1 MKLSLTASGN
11 FENKKEWSG
20 LRKHMQHDS
29 SLNHDNKFLNTT
41 DSEKL
46 RKYNKHEVLIDYN
59 SWTSKHFAEYVNA
72 HDESSTHYKYKT
84 VANFLKVDTKGVTRK
99 LSPDQSY
106 VAKVGS
112 LDSWNEF
119 KDKAI
124 SKIVATD
131 HSKKSKADK
140 QQSAND
146 LLLQSVSTGLADYAR
161 DFNHRN
167 PNVKMFEYYVHMD
180 EKGAP
185 HIHAHVMPFKDMG
198 RTAKGTVKK
207 PSTSLNTALSAQF
220 DGKRGKD
227 NLSKFRSVEDSTM
240 LDCVQNRVNKTFPEL
255 NLELSLSRKTDVD
268 PNLVTGL
275 NHDVYVADKS
285 KEIAEQ
291 QEKLAELTASVA
303 RKQREEKDLDSKLAR
318 KKALFKEKQADLQQ
332 RELLAKDKDASLN
345 MREIKLN
352 EREQKVKTAEI
363 RCSEYFNQLQEWA
376 KSETNKINDWIKT
389 RAANIF
395 FAANTVTRAA
405 ALKYVPARL
414 QLTFGPDTTIKG
426 NKNVHEAYDL
436 ILKGYDPVTI
446 EHNARKGYEISKG
459 LPVKRGVGNG
469 IPHPVSSLRNLQN
482 KYPNIVNEPQQED
495 NGPEL

>member
-1 MKLSLTASGN
+1 MMKLSLTASGN

-112 LDSWNEF
+112 LESWNEF

-124 SKIVATD
+124 SKIVDTD

-146 LLLQSVSTGLADYAR
+146 LLLQSVSAGLADYAR

-198 RTAKGTVKK
+198 KTAKGTVKK

-240 LDCVQNRVNKTFPEL
+240 LDCVQNRVNKAFPEL

-303 RKQREEKDLDSKLAR
+303 RKNQEKENLDSEIAR
-318 KKALFKEKQADLQQ
+318 KKALFKDKQAELQRREQSLKDRDLT
-332 RELLAKDKDASLN
+332 LD
-345 MREIKLN
+345 MREIELN
-352 EREQKVKTAEI
+352 KQEQKIKKAKE

-376 KSETNKINDWIKT
+376 KNETDKINMWLATSGVNIFKI
-389 RAANIF
+389 ANI
-395 FAANTVTRAA
+395 VTRQAA
-405 ALKYVPARL
+405 FKYVPEQYANNFKVG
-414 QLTFGPDTTIKG
+414 TSIKG
-426 NKNVHEAYDL
+426 NNRIRAAYVAIKN
-436 ILKGYDPVTI
+436 GYNPASI
-446 EHNARKGYEISKG
+446 EFNARKGLSIDFGIGGQTVDPSNSLERLQDRYSD
-459 LPVKRGVGNG
+459 VNG
-469 IPHPVSSLRNLQN
+469 
-482 KYPNIVNEPQQED
+482 KQQED
-495 NGPEL
+495 DGPEL

>member
-1 MKLSLTASGN
+1 MMKLSLTASGN

-112 LDSWNEF
+112 LESWNEF

-146 LLLQSVSTGLADYAR
+146 LLLQSVSAGLADYAR

-240 LDCVQNRVNKTFPEL
+240 LDCVQNRVNKAFPEL

-318 KKALFKEKQADLQQ
+318 KKALFKEKQADLQRQ
-332 RELLAKDKDASLN
+332 EQSLKDRDLTLD
-345 MREIKLN
+345 MREIELN
-352 EREQKVKTAEI
+352 KQEQKIKKAKE

-376 KSETNKINDWIKT
+376 KNETDKINMWLATSGVNIFKT
-389 RAANIF
+389 ANI
-395 FAANTVTRAA
+395 VTRQAA
-405 ALKYVPARL
+405 FKYVPKQYANNFKGG
-414 QLTFGPDTTIKG
+414 TSIKG
-426 NKNVHEAYDL
+426 NNRIRAAYVAIKN
-436 ILKGYDPVTI
+436 GYNPASI
-446 EHNARKGYEISKG
+446 EFNARKGLSIDFGIGGQTVDPSTSLERLQDRYSD
-459 LPVKRGVGNG
+459 VNG
-469 IPHPVSSLRNLQN
+469 
-482 KYPNIVNEPQQED
+482 KQQED
-495 NGPEL
+495 DGPEL